1 MSRPGRA
8 IPFKNPAGSLDWR
21 AFGARRW
28 VTLLALLAFFLQSLT
43 LQSHFHPLLQPV
55 KVAAAHTPASA
66 PVRNQ
71 QPVDQCRVCQ
81 ELVHSGVFV
90 VPAASTS
97 LASLA
102 LTITVFTALPSALV
116 SLTTAFAWQSR
127 APPRR

>member
-8 IPFKNPAGSLDWR
+8 IPLKNPAS
-21 AFGARRW
+21 RW
-28 VTLLALLAFFLQSLT
+28 VTVFALLAFFLQSLT
-43 LQSHFHPLLQPV
+43 LQSHFHPLVSPL
-55 KVAAAHTPASA
+55 KAAAAAHTPASA

-71 QPVDQCRVCQ
+71 EPVDQCRLCQ

-90 VPAASTS
+90 VPAASTA

>member
-8 IPFKNPAGSLDWR
+8 IPLKIPAS
-21 AFGARRW
+21 RW
-28 VTLLALLAFFLQSLT
+28 VTVLALLAFFLQSLT
-43 LQSHFHPLLQPV
+43 LQSHFHSLVQPA
-55 KVAAAHTPASA
+55 KVAAAHTSAPA

-71 QPVDQCRVCQ
+71 EPVDQCRLCQ
-81 ELVHSGVFV
+81 ELLHSGVFV
-90 VPAASTS
+90 VPTVSSA
-97 LASLA
+97 LASMA